1 MSIYSDKVSLTTGR
15 GPSRLCS
22 CVQTQWL
29 APAAQ
34 GRQQLLWERLGA
46 GALPGWGV
54 TGRGAQTMGSGLQ
67 VQQGDTLR
75 HAHNS
80 RRYTLTVSQRHT
92 NSPTHRHTS
101 THSQHTNS
109 QSHRLTDA
117 NKSIHSHL
125 HTHSHTHSQ
134 GHSHALTYTLTF
146 TRILTPSPTQTFML
160 MCTLT

>member
-1 MSIYSDKVSLTTGR
+1 MSIYSDKVSLTAAR
-15 GPSRLCS
+15 GPSSAPVFRPGGSLLQPGAASS
-22 CVQTQWL
+22 CW
-29 APAAQ
+29 
-34 GRQQLLWERLGA
+34 GRGGGRCFARMG
-46 GALPGWGV
+46 G
-54 TGRGAQTMGSGLQ
+54 TGRRAQTMGSGLQ

-80 RRYTLTVSQRHT
+80 HRSTLTVSQRHA

-109 QSHRLTDA
+109 QSHRLTDT
-117 NKSIHSHL
+117 NKSIHSRL

-134 GHSHALTYTLTF
+134 GHSRALTRTLTF

-160 MCTLT
+160 MCTLP